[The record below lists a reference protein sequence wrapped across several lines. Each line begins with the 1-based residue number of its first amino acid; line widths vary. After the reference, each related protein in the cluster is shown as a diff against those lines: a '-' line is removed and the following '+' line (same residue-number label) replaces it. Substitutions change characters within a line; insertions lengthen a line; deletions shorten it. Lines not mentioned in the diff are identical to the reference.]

1 MLFSSRCAKLDDV
14 TFQTYLRKWICKG
27 DSEGR
32 LAEHASLEVTEALLE
47 RPFEAGV
54 LRCTLTK
61 VRTPGAA
68 DTAAEEAGAW
78 LLSGLQVR
86 VDAVDAPSAATIGGL
101 DVAGLDVIN
110 SETIRGRS
118 PSALPVGI
126 HDVGVT
132 RDEDDE
138 RASVVLMT
146 AFQVQD
152 AATDIADPEPATE
165 SSASE
170 KSAGCASLSGTDH
183 SQSGWKWLLAGLLIT
198 GLRRRQH

>member
-1 MLFSSRCAKLDDV
+1 M
-14 TFQTYLRKWICKG
+14 IIG
-27 DSEGR
+27 
-32 LAEHASLEVTEALLE
+32 
-47 RPFEAGV
+47 AGF
-54 LRCTLTK
+54 
-61 VRTPGAA
+61 
-68 DTAAEEAGAW
+68 
-78 LLSGLQVR
+78 
-86 VDAVDAPSAATIGGL
+86 DATSPATIGGL

-152 AATDIADPEPATE
+152 AETDIADTEPATE

-170 KSAGCASLSGTDH
+170 KSAGCASLGETGPSRSD
-183 SQSGWKWLLAGLLIT
+183 WEWLVAGLLIT
-198 GLRRRQH
+198 GLRRRQR